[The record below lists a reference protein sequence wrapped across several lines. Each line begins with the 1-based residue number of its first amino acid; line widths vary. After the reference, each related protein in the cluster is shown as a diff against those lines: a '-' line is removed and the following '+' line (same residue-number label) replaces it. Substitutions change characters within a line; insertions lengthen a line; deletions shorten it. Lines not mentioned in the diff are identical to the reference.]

1 MRRRWGSDYVI
12 VTQDGLELEDAPATQ
27 GTHYYLHSII
37 IYTITLI
44 QGYHFGNIQK
54 ERFMLS
60 SKPAM
65 KQLIQSR
72 KKVMMSQG
80 QAEKNENRMSVY
92 TNLWIVLKQ

>member
-1 MRRRWGSDYVI
+1 M

-27 GTHYYLHSII
+27 GTHYYII
-37 IYTITLI
+37 IYGHSNPAL
-44 QGYHFGNIQK
+44 QGYHFGNAQK

-65 KQLIQSR
+65 KRQLIQR

-80 QAEKNENRMSVY
+80 QAAEKNEN
-92 TNLWIVLKQ
+92 